1 MAIHTGNILCSL
13 VNNIQQKMG
22 SQPRNI
28 AEQKQYHDFLDNMNE
43 ERSRR
48 NALGKMKDFQEGKK
62 VRKILLSVLL

>member
-1 MAIHTGNILCSL
+1 MVVVKHIIQCSL
-13 VNNIQQKMG
+13 WYDIQQKMG

-43 ERSRR
+43 ERSRK

-62 VRKILLSVLL
+62 VRKLL

>member
-1 MAIHTGNILCSL
+1 
-13 VNNIQQKMG
+13 MG

-43 ERSRR
+43 ERSRK

-62 VRKILLSVLL
+62 VRKLLLNHNKENIYLCVPLT

>member
-1 MAIHTGNILCSL
+1 
-13 VNNIQQKMG
+13 MG

-62 VRKILLSVLL
+62 VRKLLYNHNKEKIVQSCVCPSPKFG

>member
-1 MAIHTGNILCSL
+1 
-13 VNNIQQKMG
+13 MG

-43 ERSRR
+43 ERSRK

-62 VRKILLSVLL
+62 VRKLL